1 MRRVRP
7 ACCARAASGHA
18 AAALP
23 TSVMNVR
30 LLIRSS
36 DGGISRVIP
45 LKELLH
51 GAWLAVLIPSP
62 SMWLALSRH
71 LRHTGWTF
79 GSLRYPHHRISIA
92 SSWPTWWCMDR
103 TTPAMVRYFRHS
115 RHSLDGR
122 QTRAS
127 HAQCAIPRP
136 GFALEIIDL
145 RRPATSGGH
154 AVQRAWVGR
163 AAWTIPRDIST
174 DGKNRARLFC
184 IAGLKLTQDSGNR
197 SYRPGRRPWA

>member
-1 MRRVRP
+1 MRRVHP

-79 GSLRYPHHRISIA
+79 GSVRYPHHRISIDSRRPA
-92 SSWPTWWCMDR
+92 GWCMDR
-103 TTPAMVRYFRHS
+103 TTQLWCLTSESADILWTELKHELPTLGARS
-115 RHSLDGR
+115 RHPVS
-122 QTRAS
+122 
-127 HAQCAIPRP
+127 
-136 GFALEIIDL
+136 
-145 RRPATSGGH
+145 
-154 AVQRAWVGR
+154 
-163 AAWTIPRDIST
+163 
-174 DGKNRARLFC
+174 RL
-184 IAGLKLTQDSGNR
+184 KS
-197 SYRPGRRPWA
+197 

>member
-18 AAALP
+18 AAVLP

-51 GAWLAVLIPSP
+51 GAWLAVPIPSP

-79 GSLRYPHHRISIA
+79 GS
-92 SSWPTWWCMDR
+92 
-103 TTPAMVRYFRHS
+103 VRVS
-115 RHSLDGR
+115 M
-122 QTRAS
+122 
-127 HAQCAIPRP
+127 P
-136 GFALEIIDL
+136 G
-145 RRPATSGGH
+145 SGGGCMPLSRCQWDQLDVVLWLVDLCRNRPRAH
-154 AVQRAWVGR
+154 QVSREGPHQRARHRDAGTLVKR
-163 AAWTIPRDIST
+163 A
-174 DGKNRARLFC
+174 G
-184 IAGLKLTQDSGNR
+184 
-197 SYRPGRRPWA
+197 

>member
-18 AAALP
+18 AAALS

-30 LLIRSS
+30 LLTEPRQLWCLTSESADILWTE
-36 DGGISRVIP
+36 
-45 LKELLH
+45 LKHEL
-51 GAWLAVLIPSP
+51 
-62 SMWLALSRH
+62 
-71 LRHTGWTF
+71 
-79 GSLRYPHHRISIA
+79 
-92 SSWPTWWCMDR
+92 PT
-103 TTPAMVRYFRHS
+103 
-115 RHSLDGR
+115 
-122 QTRAS
+122 
-127 HAQCAIPRP
+127 CAIPPP

>member
-30 LLIRSS
+30 LLIRST

-79 GSLRYPHHRISIA
+79 GSVRYPHHRISIDSRRPA
-92 SSWPTWWCMDR
+92 GWCMDR
-103 TTPAMVRYFRHS
+103 TTAAMVPDFRVS
-115 RHSLDGR
+115 RHSLD
-122 QTRAS
+122 
-127 HAQCAIPRP
+127 
-136 GFALEIIDL
+136 
-145 RRPATSGGH
+145 
-154 AVQRAWVGR
+154 
-163 AAWTIPRDIST
+163 
-174 DGKNRARLFC
+174 
-184 IAGLKLTQDSGNR
+184 
-197 SYRPGRRPWA
+197 